1 VLAETRNKYPE
12 FCIPIVLIPAT
23 INNNVPGTEFSV
35 GSDTA
40 LNEIMSV
47 CILHSHV
54 TARQHFCQDGYV
66 SASVCL
72 FVCLSEGLLKS
83 YIFICYTEAAI
94 HDTYGNIEN
103 TKIQRS
109 LKLKILVSLN
119 EFS

>member
-1 VLAETRNKYPE
+1 
-12 FCIPIVLIPAT
+12 
-23 INNNVPGTEFSV
+23 
-35 GSDTA
+35 
-40 LNEIMSV
+40 MSP
-47 CILHSHV
+47 
-54 TARQHFCQDGYV
+54 RV
-66 SASVCL
+66 STSAKMVMFLLQFVCL